1 VTSFL
6 FALVVAS
13 EGLLLAS
20 LLLSITSPDK
30 RVWPPPRRRSWQFWF
45 TWGLTWVTLG
55 GTVLLGLLDWNTFIL
70 PTSVRFPLGI
80 LLTAG
85 GLSFGYWGL
94 RTLGAHASLGLEG
107 EFVLAG
113 PYRWSRNPQYV
124 GDIVALLG
132 YGILCNSIVV
142 LVASLLGASWFV
154 LAPFA
159 EEPWLRQRFGGTY
172 DKYARRV
179 PRFVGIPWSPE
190 ESAV

>member
-1 VTSFL
+1 MTEFVFV
-6 FALVVAS
+6 LVVAS
-13 EGLLLAS
+13 EVLLLAS
-20 LLLSITSPDK
+20 LVLSIASPDK

-45 TWGLTWVTLG
+45 TWCFTSVALG
-55 GTVLLGLLDWNTFIL
+55 GAVLLGLLDWNTFVF
-70 PTSVRFPLGI
+70 PPSVRFPLGI

-94 RTLGAHASLGLEG
+94 RTLGTHASLGLDG

-132 YGILCNSIVV
+132 YGILSNSLVV
-142 LVASLLGASWFV
+142 FVAALLGASWFV

-159 EEPWLRQRFGGTY
+159 EEPWLRQRFGGRY
-172 DKYARRV
+172 DEYVRRV
-179 PRFVGIPWSPE
+179 PRFVGMRGSPE
-190 ESAV
+190 EGAV